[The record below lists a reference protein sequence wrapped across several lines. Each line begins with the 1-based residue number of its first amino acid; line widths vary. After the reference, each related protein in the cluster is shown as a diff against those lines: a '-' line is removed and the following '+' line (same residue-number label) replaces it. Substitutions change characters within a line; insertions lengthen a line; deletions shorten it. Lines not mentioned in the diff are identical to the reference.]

1 MNIALLDFRQAIRNM
16 KKSLGSTL
24 LAVLMLA
31 VGIGATSAI
40 FSVFYSVLIEPLPFP
55 ESSRLA
61 QLWESRVK
69 NQWNQATFTEAN
81 FWAIQERIRTFEG
94 FPSFHEWS
102 ANLTGSGCRSTHE
115 RRQCLQRCDCA

>member
-1 MNIALLDFRQAIRNM
+1 MNTALLDFRQAIRNM
-16 KKSLGSTL
+16 RKNIGSTF

-40 FSVFYSVLIEPLPFP
+40 FSGFYSVLIEPLPCP
-55 ESSRLA
+55 ESSRLV

-81 FWAIQERIRTFEG
+81 FWDIQARNRTFQG
-94 FPSFHEWS
+94 IPSFHEWS
-102 ANLTGSGCRSTHE
+102 ANLTGSGAH
-115 RRQCLQRCDCA
+115 